1 MELTMHCHSR
11 PAMAMVLSVAKPQGI
26 DRASAL
32 AKTRSL
38 ADAFPQKEKKAKGDW
53 KVLTTELSPWPPLY
67 LL

>member
-1 MELTMHCHSR
+1 
-11 PAMAMVLSVAKPQGI
+11 MAMVLSVAKPQGI